1 MSKTM
6 SGYDALKVKESVK
19 FYLQRSKRKCEF
31 QVHLNP
37 QLINN
42 VNSDWPEMK
51 KTKNRLY

>member
-1 MSKTM
+1 M
-6 SGYDALKVKESVK
+6 SGNDALKVKQSMT

-42 VNSDWPEMK
+42 VNSDWPEKKEK

>member
-42 VNSDWPEMK
+42 VNSDWPEKK
-51 KTKNRLY
+51 KTENRLY